1 MARRPSGAAAKQ
13 PMAQPSVGAGSR
25 SPAGRLRQIPEMEC
39 CMNDYRF
46 LKACRRE
53 PVDCTPVWLMRQ
65 AGRYMAEYRA
75 IRSKTPFLQMCKTPE
90 LAAEVTL
97 QPVDKIG
104 VDAAIIFA
112 DILLPLE
119 GMGIGF
125 EFAANEGPVI
135 HEPVRD
141 RAAVE
146 KIKIIDPDTDV
157 GYVMEAI
164 RLVRKELEGRLPVI
178 GFSGAPFTLASYIV
192 EGGGSRNYQYVKS
205 LAYNDPETFHLL
217 MDKIGQVVTVYL
229 NAQIRAGAQAVQLF
243 DSWVGCL
250 GPGDYET
257 YVLPHTKKVIAGLD
271 ADGVPVIHFAN
282 GGSTLLHLIEQAG
295 GDVIS
300 VDWRVNLDDAWTRIG
315 EDYAIQGN
323 FDPVALFAPVD
334 EIRRRVQEILDRA
347 GGRPGHVFNLGH
359 GILPETPVDHVR
371 ALVEAVHELSA
382 R

>member
-1 MARRPSGAAAKQ
+1 
-13 PMAQPSVGAGSR
+13 
-25 SPAGRLRQIPEMEC
+25 MEPHVT
-39 CMNDYRF
+39 NEYRF

-75 IRSKTPFLQMCKTPE
+75 IREKTPFLEMCKTPE

-97 QPVDKIG
+97 QPVTKIG

-135 HEPVRD
+135 HHPVRD

-146 KIKIIDPDTDV
+146 KVRVIEPEADV
-157 GYVMEAI
+157 PYVMEAI
-164 RLVRKELEGRLPVI
+164 RLVRKELDGKTPVI

-192 EGGGSRNYQYVKS
+192 EGGGSRNYQHIKS
-205 LAYNDPETFHLL
+205 LAYNDPDAYHLL
-217 MDKIGQVVTVYL
+217 MDKIAQVVSRYL
-229 NAQIRAGAQAVQLF
+229 NAQIEAGAQAVQLF
-243 DSWVGCL
+243 DSWIGCL
-250 GPGDYET
+250 GPDDYERL
-257 YVLPHTKKVIAGLD
+257 VLPYSRMAIEGIKS
-271 ADGVPVIHFAN
+271 DGVPVIHFAN
-282 GGSTLLHLIEQAG
+282 GGSVFLDLVRQAG

-300 VDWRVNLDDAWTRIG
+300 VDWRVNLDDAWKRVG
-315 EDYAIQGN
+315 YEFAIQGN
-323 FDPVALFAPVD
+323 LDPVTLFGPVD
-334 EIRRRVQEILDRA
+334 EIRRRAGRILERA
-347 GGRPGHVFNLGH
+347 GGRPGHIFNLGH
-359 GILPETPVDHVR
+359 GILPQTPVDHVK

-382 R
+382 SP

>member
-1 MARRPSGAAAKQ
+1 MTDD
-13 PMAQPSVGAGSR
+13 
-25 SPAGRLRQIPEMEC
+25 L
-39 CMNDYRF
+39 RF

-75 IRSKTPFLQMCKTPE
+75 IRAKTPFLQMCKTPE

-97 QPVDKIG
+97 QPVEKIG

-112 DILLPLE
+112 DILLPRE

-135 HEPVRD
+135 ANPVRD

-146 KIKIIDPDTDV
+146 AVKIIDPETDV

-164 RLVRKELEGRLPVI
+164 RLVRKELDGKLPVI

-192 EGGGSRNYQYVKS
+192 EGGGSRNYQHIKS
-205 LAYNDPETFHLL
+205 LAYNDPDAFHLL
-217 MDKIGQVVTVYL
+217 MDKIAQVVILYL
-229 NAQIRAGAQAVQLF
+229 NAQIEAGAQAVQLF

-250 GPGDYET
+250 GPTDYESL
-257 YVLPHTKKVIAGLD
+257 VLPHTRKVIAGIK
-271 ADGVPVIHFAN
+271 ADGVPIIHFAN
-282 GGSTLLHLIEQAG
+282 RGSTLLELIKQAG
-295 GDVIS
+295 GDVVS
-300 VDWRVNLDDAWTRIG
+300 VDWRVNLDDAWARIG
-315 EDYAIQGN
+315 YDYAIQGN
-323 FDPVALFAPVD
+323 LDPVALFAPVA
-334 EIRRRVQEILDRA
+334 EVRRRAGDILERA
-347 GGRPGHVFNLGH
+347 GRRPGHVFNLGH